1 MLNAETKKE
10 LDVLVGAIDERIDKK
25 MDEREIESQKNVFN
39 QPSKINFQNGLAKAI
54 HKNKGYREWEVKANE
69 LFVSEVSSGTY
80 VQPQYEVGIKGTPF
94 ASDLRGLLP
103 QSTTTS
109 DTVTVNRGVYLA
121 NNGAI
126 VLEGASIPESTNT
139 LTAVNFTVDKL
150 AHKFQVSEEFLKD
163 VEGASQFIS
172 NQITGGL
179 IEKVNGN
186 IITDIKANDTAFD
199 TTSSAQLYQAI
210 DNAQEHD
217 VLMAGLNQMRVGNYV
232 PDLIL
237 VHPTDY
243 AKMQLLKSSQNEYL
257 GINSAVDG
265 VRIAQSSSISAGEFH
280 IMDSNRYG
288 RYYNNVS
295 LSVQFGY
302 EGSDFGNDTRTIK
315 AVHRGVLAVLDVK
328 ACVTGTFSTAKTSL
342 ETA

>member
-1 MLNAETKKE
+1 MDN
-10 LDVLVGAIDERIDKK
+10 LVGAIDKRIEDRIDQ
-25 MDEREIESQKNVFN
+25 REIESQKGIFT
-39 QPSKINFQNGLAKAI
+39 SKSKADFQGNLASAIN
-54 HKNKGYREWEVKANE
+54 KNKGSREFEIKANE
-69 LFVSEVSSGTY
+69 LYVSEVSSGTY

-94 ASDLRGLLP
+94 ASDLRSLLP
-103 QSTTTS
+103 QGSTTS

-172 NQITGGL
+172 NQISGGL

-186 IITDIKANDTAFD
+186 IITDLKANDTAFD
-199 TTSSAQLYQAI
+199 TTSSAQLYQSI
-210 DNAQEHD
+210 ESAQEHD
-217 VLMAGLNQMRVGNYV
+217 VLMAGLNQMRVSNYR

-243 AKMQLLKSSQNEYL
+243 AKMLLLKSSQNEYL
-257 GINSAVDG
+257 GINGTVDG
-265 VRIAQSSSISAGEFH
+265 VRVVQSSSITSGEFH
-280 IMDSNRYG
+280 IMDSIRYS

-295 LSVQFGY
+295 LAVQFGY
-302 EGSDFGNDTRTIK
+302 DGSDFSNDTRTVK
-315 AVHRGVLAVLDVK
+315 AIHRGVLAVLDVK
-328 ACVTGTFSTAKTSL
+328 ACITGTFSTAKTSL

>member
-1 MLNAETKKE
+1 MLNAEIKKE

-25 MDEREIESQKNVFN
+25 IDEREVETQKSVFN
-39 QPSKINFQNGLAKAI
+39 QTSKVNFQKKLANAI
-54 HKNKGYREWEVKANE
+54 DKNKGYREWELKADE
-69 LFVSEVSSGTY
+69 LFVSEATGTY

-94 ASDLRGLLP
+94 VSDLRSLLP
-103 QSTTTS
+103 QGTTNS
-109 DTVTVNRGVYLA
+109 DTVTVNRGVYNA
-121 NNGAI
+121 NNGAV

-139 LTAVNFTVDKL
+139 LTAVNFTIDKL

-163 VEGASQFIS
+163 VDGASQFIS

-179 IEKVNGN
+179 IEKMNGN

-210 DNAQEHD
+210 ESAQEYD
-217 VLMAGLNQMRVGNYV
+217 VLMATLNQMRIGNYI

-257 GINSAVDG
+257 GISGTVDG
-265 VRIAQSSSISAGEFH
+265 VRVAQSSSVTAGEFH
-280 IMDSNRYG
+280 AMDSIRYG
-288 RYYNNVS
+288 RYYNNIP
-295 LSVQFGY
+295 LSVQFGF
-302 EGSDFGNDTRTIK
+302 EGSDFGNDTRTVK
-315 AVHRGVLAVLDVK
+315 AVHRGVLAVLDVN
-328 ACVTGTFSTAKTSL
+328 ACITGTFSTAKTSL

>member
-1 MLNAETKKE
+1 MLNAEIKKE

-25 MDEREIESQKNVFN
+25 IDEREVETQKSVFN
-39 QPSKINFQNGLAKAI
+39 QTSKVDFQKKLANAI
-54 HKNKGYREWEVKANE
+54 DKNKGYREWELKADE
-69 LFVSEVSSGTY
+69 LFVSEATGTY

-94 ASDLRGLLP
+94 VSDLRSLLP
-103 QSTTTS
+103 QSTTNS
-109 DTVTVNRGVYLA
+109 DTVTVNRGVYNA
-121 NNGAI
+121 NNGAV

-139 LTAVNFTVDKL
+139 LTAVNFTIDKL

-163 VEGASQFIS
+163 VDGASQFIS

-179 IEKVNGN
+179 IEKMNGN

-210 DNAQEHD
+210 ESAQEYD
-217 VLMAGLNQMRVGNYV
+217 VLMATLNQMRVGNYI

-257 GINSAVDG
+257 GISGTVDG
-265 VRIAQSSSISAGEFH
+265 VRVAQSSSITAGEFH
-280 IMDSNRYG
+280 VMDSVRYG
-288 RYYNNVS
+288 RYYNNIP
-295 LSVQFGY
+295 LSVQFGF
-302 EGSDFGNDTRTIK
+302 EGSDFGNDTRTVK
-315 AVHRGVLAVLDVK
+315 AVHRGVLAVLDVN
-328 ACVTGTFSTAKTSL
+328 ACITGTFSTAKTSL

>member
-1 MLNAETKKE
+1 MLNAEIKKE

-25 MDEREIESQKNVFN
+25 IDEREVETQKSVFN
-39 QPSKINFQNGLAKAI
+39 QTSKVDFQKKLANAI
-54 HKNKGYREWEVKANE
+54 DKNKGYREWELKADE
-69 LFVSEVSSGTY
+69 LFVSEATGTY

-94 ASDLRGLLP
+94 VSDLRSLLP
-103 QSTTTS
+103 QSTTNS
-109 DTVTVNRGVYLA
+109 DTVTVNRGVYNA

-139 LTAVNFTVDKL
+139 LTAVNFTIDKL

-163 VEGASQFIS
+163 VDGASQFIS

-179 IEKVNGN
+179 IEKMNGN

-210 DNAQEHD
+210 ESAQEYD
-217 VLMAGLNQMRVGNYV
+217 VLMATLNQMRIGNYI

-257 GINSAVDG
+257 GISGTVDG
-265 VRIAQSSSISAGEFH
+265 VRVAQSSSITAGEFH
-280 IMDSNRYG
+280 VMDSVRYG
-288 RYYNNVS
+288 RYYNNIP
-295 LSVQFGY
+295 LSVQFGF
-302 EGSDFGNDTRTIK
+302 EGSDFGNDTRTVK
-315 AVHRGVLAVLDVK
+315 AVHRGVLAVLDVN
-328 ACVTGTFSTAKTSL
+328 ACITGTFSTAKTSL

>member
-1 MLNAETKKE
+1 MLNAEIKKE

-25 MDEREIESQKNVFN
+25 IDEREVETQKSVFN
-39 QPSKINFQNGLAKAI
+39 QTSKVDFQKKLANAI
-54 HKNKGYREWEVKANE
+54 DKNKGYREWELKADE
-69 LFVSEVSSGTY
+69 LFVSEATGTY

-94 ASDLRGLLP
+94 VSDLRSLLP
-103 QSTTTS
+103 QSTTNS
-109 DTVTVNRGVYLA
+109 DTVTVNRGVYNA
-121 NNGAI
+121 NNGAV

-139 LTAVNFTVDKL
+139 LTAVNFTIDKL

-163 VEGASQFIS
+163 VDGASQFIS

-179 IEKVNGN
+179 IEKMNGN

-210 DNAQEHD
+210 ESAQEYD
-217 VLMAGLNQMRVGNYV
+217 VLMAALNQMRVGNYI

-257 GINSAVDG
+257 GISGTVDG
-265 VRIAQSSSISAGEFH
+265 VRVAQSSSITAGEFH
-280 IMDSNRYG
+280 VMDSVRYG
-288 RYYNNVS
+288 RYYNNIP
-295 LSVQFGY
+295 LSVQFGF
-302 EGSDFGNDTRTIK
+302 EGSDFGNDTRTVK
-315 AVHRGVLAVLDVK
+315 AVHRGVLAVLDVN
-328 ACVTGTFSTAKTSL
+328 ACITGTFSTAKTSL

>member
-1 MLNAETKKE
+1 MLNAEIKKE

-25 MDEREIESQKNVFN
+25 IDEREVETQKSVFN
-39 QPSKINFQNGLAKAI
+39 QTSKVDFQKKLANAI
-54 HKNKGYREWEVKANE
+54 DKNKGYREWELKADE
-69 LFVSEVSSGTY
+69 LFVSEATGTY

-94 ASDLRGLLP
+94 VSDLRSLLP
-103 QSTTTS
+103 QGTTNS
-109 DTVTVNRGVYLA
+109 DTVTVNRGVYNA
-121 NNGAI
+121 NNGAV

-139 LTAVNFTVDKL
+139 LTAVNFTIDKL

-163 VEGASQFIS
+163 VDGASQFIS

-179 IEKVNGN
+179 IEKMNGN

-210 DNAQEHD
+210 ESAQEYD
-217 VLMAGLNQMRVGNYV
+217 VLMATLNQMRIGNYI

-257 GINSAVDG
+257 GISGTVDG
-265 VRIAQSSSISAGEFH
+265 VRVAQSSSVTAGEFH
-280 IMDSNRYG
+280 AMDSIRYG
-288 RYYNNVS
+288 RYYNNIP
-295 LSVQFGY
+295 LSVQFGF
-302 EGSDFGNDTRTIK
+302 EGSDFGNDTRTVK
-315 AVHRGVLAVLDVK
+315 AVHRGVLAVLDVN
-328 ACVTGTFSTAKTSL
+328 ACITGTFSTAKTSL

>member
-1 MLNAETKKE
+1 MLNAEIKKE

-25 MDEREIESQKNVFN
+25 IDEREVETQKSVFN
-39 QPSKINFQNGLAKAI
+39 QTSKVDFQKKLANAI
-54 HKNKGYREWEVKANE
+54 DKNKGYREWELKADE
-69 LFVSEVSSGTY
+69 LFVSEATGTY

-94 ASDLRGLLP
+94 VSDLRSLLP
-103 QSTTTS
+103 QSTTNS
-109 DTVTVNRGVYLA
+109 DTVTVNRGVYNA

-139 LTAVNFTVDKL
+139 LTAVNFTIDKL

-163 VEGASQFIS
+163 VDGASQFIS

-179 IEKVNGN
+179 IEKMNGN

-210 DNAQEHD
+210 ESAQEYD
-217 VLMAGLNQMRVGNYV
+217 VLMATLNQMRVGNYI

-257 GINSAVDG
+257 GISGTVDG
-265 VRIAQSSSISAGEFH
+265 VRVAQSSSITAGEFH
-280 IMDSNRYG
+280 VMDSVRYG
-288 RYYNNVS
+288 RYYNNIP
-295 LSVQFGY
+295 LSVQFGF
-302 EGSDFGNDTRTIK
+302 EGSDFGNDTRTVK
-315 AVHRGVLAVLDVK
+315 AVHRGVLAVLDVN
-328 ACVTGTFSTAKTSL
+328 ACITGTFSTAKTSL

>member
-1 MLNAETKKE
+1 MLNAEIKKE

-25 MDEREIESQKNVFN
+25 IDEREVETQKSVFN
-39 QPSKINFQNGLAKAI
+39 QTSKVDFQKKLANAI
-54 HKNKGYREWEVKANE
+54 DKNKGYREWELKADE
-69 LFVSEVSSGTY
+69 LFVSEATGTY

-94 ASDLRGLLP
+94 VSDLRSLLP
-103 QSTTTS
+103 QGTTNS
-109 DTVTVNRGVYLA
+109 DTVTVNRGVYNA

-139 LTAVNFTVDKL
+139 LTAVNFTIDKL

-163 VEGASQFIS
+163 VDGASQFIS

-179 IEKVNGN
+179 IEKMNGN

-210 DNAQEHD
+210 ESAQEYD
-217 VLMAGLNQMRVGNYV
+217 VLMATLNQMRIGNYI

-257 GINSAVDG
+257 GISGTVDG
-265 VRIAQSSSISAGEFH
+265 VRVAQSSSVTAGEFH
-280 IMDSNRYG
+280 AMDSIRYG
-288 RYYNNVS
+288 RYYNNIP
-295 LSVQFGY
+295 LSVQFGF
-302 EGSDFGNDTRTIK
+302 EGSDFGNDTRTVK
-315 AVHRGVLAVLDVK
+315 AVHRGVLAVLDVN
-328 ACVTGTFSTAKTSL
+328 ACITGTFSTAKTSL

>member
-1 MLNAETKKE
+1 MLNAEIKKE

-25 MDEREIESQKNVFN
+25 IDEREVETQKSVFN
-39 QPSKINFQNGLAKAI
+39 QTSKVDFQKKLANAI
-54 HKNKGYREWEVKANE
+54 DKNKGYREWELKADE
-69 LFVSEVSSGTY
+69 LFVSEATGTY

-94 ASDLRGLLP
+94 VSDLRSLLP
-103 QSTTTS
+103 QSTTNS
-109 DTVTVNRGVYLA
+109 DTVTVNRGVYNA
-121 NNGAI
+121 NNGAV

-163 VEGASQFIS
+163 VDGASQFIS

-179 IEKVNGN
+179 IEKMNGN

-210 DNAQEHD
+210 ESAQEYD
-217 VLMAGLNQMRVGNYV
+217 VLMATLNQMRVGNYI

-257 GINSAVDG
+257 GISGTVDG
-265 VRIAQSSSISAGEFH
+265 VRVAQSSSITAGEFH
-280 IMDSNRYG
+280 VMDSIRYG
-288 RYYNNVS
+288 RYYNNIP
-295 LSVQFGY
+295 LSVQFGF
-302 EGSDFGNDTRTIK
+302 EGSDFGNDTRTVK
-315 AVHRGVLAVLDVK
+315 AVHRGVLAVLDVN
-328 ACVTGTFSTAKTSL
+328 ACITGTFSTAKTSL